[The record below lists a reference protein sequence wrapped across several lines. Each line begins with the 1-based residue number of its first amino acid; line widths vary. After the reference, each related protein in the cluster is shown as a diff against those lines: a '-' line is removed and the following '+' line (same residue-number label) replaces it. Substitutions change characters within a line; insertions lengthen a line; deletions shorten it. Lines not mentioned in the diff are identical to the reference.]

1 MYLMK
6 LKKADSEIADAIQ
19 AEMERQNSHLEL
31 IASENWVS
39 KAVMAA
45 MGSPL
50 TNKYAEGYP
59 GKRYYGGCQCVDVV
73 EDLARERAKKLFGC
87 DYANVQPHSGAQA
100 NLAVFFA
107 MLEPGDKVM
116 GMNLDHGGHLTHGS
130 PVNIS
135 GKYFNV
141 VSYGVNDEGVI
152 DYDKVRE
159 IAVKEEKPKMI
170 IAGAS
175 AYARIIDFK
184 KFREIADEVGAYLMV
199 DMAHIAGLVAAG
211 LHPSPIPYA
220 DVTTTTTHKTLRGP
234 RGGLI
239 LCNQEAADKF
249 NFNKAVFPGIQGG
262 PLEHVIAGK
271 AVCFKEALEPEFA
284 EYQKQIIKNAQAL
297 SKGLMDRG
305 VKIVSGGTDNHLM
318 LIDLRGEDVTGK
330 ELEKRLDAAHITCN
344 KNTVPNNPRSP
355 FVTSGVRL
363 GTPAVTTRGLKEDDM
378 DMIAECI
385 ALVLQSEDNIR
396 KSQRNGCRADCKIS
410 SGYSKE
416 QRKKIRQNRK
426 SVWKGF

>member
-1 MYLMK
+1 MFQKFYP
-6 LKKADSEIADAIQ
+6 SEDIRSTYDIDF
-19 AEMERQNSHLEL
+19 ERYY
-31 IASENWVS
+31 
-39 KAVMAA
+39 K
-45 MGSPL
+45 
-50 TNKYAEGYP
+50 EGYR
-59 GKRYYGGCQCVDVV
+59 GVIFDVDNTLVPH
-73 EDLARERAKKLFGC
+73 DAPADERAKKLFGC

-159 IAVKEEKPKMI
+159 IAVKEKPKMI

-305 VKIVSGGTDNHLM
+305 VKIVSEEQ
-318 LIDLRGEDVTGK
+318 I
-330 ELEKRLDAAHITCN
+330 IT
-344 KNTVPNNPRSP
+344 
-355 FVTSGVRL
+355 
-363 GTPAVTTRGLKEDDM
+363 
-378 DMIAECI
+378 
-385 ALVLQSEDNIR
+385 
-396 KSQRNGCRADCKIS
+396 
-410 SGYSKE
+410 
-416 QRKKIRQNRK
+416 
-426 SVWKGF
+426 

>member
-1 MYLMK
+1 
-6 LKKADSEIADAIQ
+6 
-19 AEMERQNSHLEL
+19 
-31 IASENWVS
+31 
-39 KAVMAA
+39 
-45 MGSPL
+45 
-50 TNKYAEGYP
+50 
-59 GKRYYGGCQCVDVV
+59 
-73 EDLARERAKKLFGC
+73 
-87 DYANVQPHSGAQA
+87 
-100 NLAVFFA
+100 
-107 MLEPGDKVM
+107 MLEPRDKVM

-130 PVNIS
+130 PANIS
-135 GKYFNV
+135 VKYFNV

-159 IAVKEEKPKMI
+159 IAVKEKPKMI

-318 LIDLRGEDVTGK
+318 LVDLRGEDVTGK

-344 KNTVPNNPRSP
+344 KNTVPNDPRSP

-385 ALVLQSEDNIR
+385 ALVLQSEDNIE
-396 KSQRNGCRADCKIS
+396 K
-410 SGYSKE
+410 
-416 QRKKIRQNRK
+416 
-426 SVWKGF
+426 VKGMVAELTAKYPLDM

>member
-1 MYLMK
+1 MYAFDEI
-6 LKKADSEIADAIQ
+6 KKADSEIADAIQ
-19 AEMERQNSHLEL
+19 AEMERPNSHLEL

-159 IAVKEEKPKMI
+159 IAVKEKPKMI

-344 KNTVPNNPRSP
+344 KNTVPNDPRSP

-385 ALVLQSEDNIR
+385 ALVLQSEDNIE
-396 KSQRNGCRADCKIS
+396 K
-410 SGYSKE
+410 
-416 QRKKIRQNRK
+416 
-426 SVWKGF
+426 VKGMVAELTAKYPLDM

>member
-1 MYLMK
+1 MYALDEI
-6 LKKADSEIADAIQ
+6 KKADSEIADAIQ

-159 IAVKEEKPKMI
+159 IAVKEKPKMI

-344 KNTVPNNPRSP
+344 KNTVPNDPRSP

-385 ALVLQSEDNIR
+385 ALVLQSEDNIE
-396 KSQRNGCRADCKIS
+396 N
-410 SGYSKE
+410 
-416 QRKKIRQNRK
+416 
-426 SVWKGF
+426 VKGRVAELTAKYPLDM